1 MPDGIH
7 RGEYASPKKPDGS
20 DYSYEERALEGNVSE
35 YTEYYEIRVLEDI
48 DVEFGKVIPW
58 HNHSGNGMQIK
69 FSKDI
74 KDLVD
79 TKKIEIINIKKLK

>member
-1 MPDGIH
+1 MESKSFPSNFDIARRYAKH
-7 RGEYASPKKPDGS
+7 RKQHYLRYGEQ
-20 DYSYEERALEGNVSE
+20 R
-35 YTEYYEIRVLEDI
+35 YYEIRVLEDI